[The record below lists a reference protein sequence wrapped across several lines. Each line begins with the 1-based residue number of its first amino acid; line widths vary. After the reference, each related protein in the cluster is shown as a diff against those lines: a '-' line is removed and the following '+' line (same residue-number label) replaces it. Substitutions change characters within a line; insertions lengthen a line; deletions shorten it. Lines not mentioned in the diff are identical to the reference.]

1 MDLERK
7 DDLGW
12 PTNPSQVVVG
22 DQASSLEEFAAA
34 ELCRYLGRLRRDSV
48 RITRAEKWTGGTAD
62 GAVVLGVPEASSL
75 ARRILASWTDPV
87 ELGSEGFILRSGIY
101 LERSVW
107 LVAGGSPRGVMYGA
121 YALLEEA
128 GITFQ
133 ISGDLLPEDGGEF
146 ILPEV
151 DRVCRPA
158 FERRGF
164 LLPYPLNL
172 HQSIW
177 GLEDYRRLIDQMAK
191 LRLNYLNLNFTGAD
205 PTLEYTFR
213 GERNLI
219 GDIYTR
225 ETGYLAPR
233 RSIPD
238 ASTAQV
244 EIGRE
249 HFVGRNTMAPP
260 ELQRVR
266 SPEEAHRRF
275 KAMFRGLF
283 GHARKRGVEI
293 GFTMDPTEIPTNFA
307 RWMRRLDRVPAHRRI
322 AGMRVDFADPLF
334 EEHTKTWL
342 SALFETYPEAV
353 DLFLWNAEG
362 YLDYPEHH
370 ELLER
375 RRPAFGDARRIFEEN
390 WMPTCQYVH
399 EKSSQEIVD
408 ADIVQMEATLRVIEW
423 ARQLRPGFPV
433 GFGFLFRGYVLPSVH
448 RAVPE
453 EIPFMDFQ
461 STGVV
466 PIENDTNADY
476 FADMGARKRY
486 IIPRIDDDGSMFGMP
501 FYLRQYQ
508 CDGLFRRALDA
519 GVNGFVAQLFRGR
532 GTEAHV
538 QFLARGTWDPDL
550 IPDTFYRGYAEEVF
564 GHDAA
569 DSMERAF
576 TLLEDSEQS
585 LGWRSLKSFHFSGGC
600 QELDALGGELL
611 SEDNPYDGPAD
622 PESLSARAKSL
633 YLSILSRTPAGEF
646 IPGKIDL
653 YRKSIA
659 LLGQALAEMGA
670 SEGAVSG
677 KGRPHLE
684 YLRNRTEAY
693 ISHLEMVV
701 EVAEGIATYADAF
714 IEHRGREGPLAAD
727 LERAEQHLVRAQEK
741 ARQSARIF
749 SRFIDHP
756 SDLAI
761 LFLANTF
768 NIQKVDRVADLV
780 RRVANYHR
788 GRPYWPDIA

>member
-1 MDLERK
+1 MDSQSQVGRGCA
-7 DDLGW
+7 D
-12 PTNPSQVVVG
+12 NPSEVVVG
-22 DQASSLEEFAAA
+22 DQASSLEKFAAE
-34 ELCRYLGRLRRDSV
+34 ELCRYLGRLRGDPV
-48 RITRAEKWTGGTAD
+48 RITRAEEWAGGSAD
-62 GAVVLGVPEASSL
+62 GAVVIGMPEPSSL
-75 ARRILASWTDPV
+75 AGQIVSSLTGPV
-87 ELGSEGFILRSGIY
+87 ELGSEGFCLRSGKY
-101 LERSVW
+101 RERYVW

-121 YALLEEA
+121 YALLEDA

-133 ISGDLLPEDGGEF
+133 ISGDH
-146 ILPEV
+146 LPEV
-151 DRVCRPA
+151 GGDFVLPELDRVCRPS

-177 GLEDYRRLIDQMAK
+177 GLEDYCRLIDQMAK

-249 HFVGRNTMAPP
+249 HFVGRTTMAPP
-260 ELQRVR
+260 ELQGVR

-275 KAMFRGLF
+275 KAMFHGVFR
-283 GHARKRGVEI
+283 HARKRGVEI

-307 RWMRRLDRVPAHRRI
+307 RWMRRIDRVPAHRRI
-322 AGMRVDFADPLF
+322 AGMRVDFTDPLF

-362 YLDYPEHH
+362 YLDYPEHR

-375 RRPAFGDARRIFEEN
+375 RRPAFEEARRIFEEN

-399 EKSSQEIVD
+399 EKSSLEIVD
-408 ADIVQMEATLRVIEW
+408 ADIVQMEVTLRVIEW
-423 ARQLRPGFPV
+423 VRQLRPGFPV

-461 STGVV
+461 SSGVV

-476 FADMGARKRY
+476 FGDMGKRKRY

-508 CDGLFRRALDA
+508 RDGLFKEALDA
-519 GVNGFVAQLFRGR
+519 GVHGFVAQLFRGR

-550 IPDTFYRGYAEEVF
+550 SPDAFYGDYSEELF
-564 GHDAA
+564 GREAA
-569 DSMERAF
+569 GSMERAF

-611 SEDNPYDGPAD
+611 SEHNPYDGPAN

-633 YLSILSRTPAGEF
+633 YLGILSRIPAGEF

-659 LLGQALAEMGA
+659 LLGEGLAEMGA
-670 SEGAVSG
+670 AQGTVSA

-693 ISHLEMVV
+693 ILHLEMVV

-714 IEHRGREGPLAAD
+714 IEHRGREDSLAAE
-727 LERAEQHLVRAQEK
+727 LARAEQHLVRAQEK
-741 ARQSARIF
+741 ARQSTRIY

-788 GRPYWPDIA
+788 GLPYWPD